1 VTKLPTQEEVRE
13 AVEFM
18 IHHAYGHD
26 FVNVPDCDRHAATLR
41 ALVEAYERAET
52 VVSSG
57 FSSGFRWGPLMKG
70 SVIIP
75 PLETES

>member
-1 VTKLPTQEEVRE
+1 VTKLPTQEEARE
-13 AVEFM
+13 AVESLEDGAQTDAD
-18 IHHAYGHD
+18 I
-26 FVNVPDCDRHAATLR
+26 ATLR

-75 PLETES
+75 PPETES